1 MKYAMVKIG
10 QLFCLGFSAL
20 SEARQKLPAAVK
32 QMLEAGS
39 GSHVSA
45 AEARDALWCIGSNFK
60 VGRIEAKI
68 AKYWAGP
75 QRSAG
80 RHEAEPELTHIYFKP
95 VQTE

>member
-1 MKYAMVKIG
+1 MKHARVKAA
-10 QLFCLGFSAL
+10 QLFCFLQL
-20 SEARQKLPAAVK
+20 SKKLPAAVK
-32 QMLEAGS
+32 QMFEAGS

-45 AEARDALWCIGSNFK
+45 AEAREALRCIGSHFK
-60 VGRIEAKI
+60 VGRIEAEI

-80 RHEAEPELTHIYFKP
+80 RHEAEPESTHIYFMP